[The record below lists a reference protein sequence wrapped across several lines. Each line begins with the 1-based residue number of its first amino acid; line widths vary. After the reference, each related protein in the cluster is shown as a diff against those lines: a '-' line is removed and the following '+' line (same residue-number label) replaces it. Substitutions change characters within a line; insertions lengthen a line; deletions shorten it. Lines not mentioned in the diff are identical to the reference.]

1 MPAFSW
7 FIGSFIFSHSDE
19 SIAFKWIKQ
28 TPKIILTDFYYLKQI
43 EFSMSHFS
51 FSFSFNIKIWRRV
64 KQLIER
70 ASFHMFPFNY
80 FFLARPHRP
89 GFPYFP
95 LCWFAF
101 YYFVSFHGSR
111 CLIRPMHKERNQKNF
126 LARNTNK
133 SWATGEP
140 QSTANKQK
148 KTKRINVCVCVWAVL
163 EFIVSF
169 TIHGSRK
176 SVCGAS
182 VIMDERGCV
191 TEKFVTQIFVD
202 CGLLFFLRIRFERVK
217 HEWTFLF
224 PFIFMYSNPI
234 EISCRHR
241 SVWEKNKNFKCLKAF
256 FVFLLH
262 VLVAQKSKFFKK
274 ILFFIYFLFCRDTH
288 TKKVVFE

>member
-1 MPAFSW
+1 MNYTNPQNNIDRFLLFKTNW
-7 FIGSFIFSHSDE
+7 IFNVR
-19 SIAFKWIKQ
+19 F
-28 TPKIILTDFYYLKQI
+28 F
-43 EFSMSHFS
+43 FF
-51 FSFSFNIKIWRRV
+51 FFFFFNIKIWRRV

-89 GFPYFP
+89 GFPDFP

-148 KTKRINVCVCVWAVL
+148 KTKTKRINVCVCVWAVL

-202 CGLLFFLRIRFERVK
+202 CGLLFFRIRFERVK

-224 PFIFMYSNPI
+224 PFFFYVFKSN
-234 EISCRHR
+234 RD
-241 SVWEKNKNFKCLKAF
+241 
-256 FVFLLH
+256 
-262 VLVAQKSKFFKK
+262 LVAIVRFERK
-274 ILFFIYFLFCRDTH
+274 IKMLNAWKRFLFFIFAF
-288 TKKVVFE
+288 